1 MPFCETCG
9 EEIGYLPFKCKYC
22 GGVFCKK
29 HRLPENHDC
38 TFELKH
44 TPVVPIPRRG
54 LSRTIS
60 SKSRRSSTDT
70 PRKIK
75 KYLKKQEKRKVKTI
89 RDFES
94 YKDGKGTTYLII
106 LIFIFSLVTFSLST
120 ISPPGVFYETYI
132 ALSSSSF
139 LDLRLWTFL
148 TSFFVSYTPNLFG
161 LFFLIILILI
171 FYMMIKN
178 LERAFGT
185 KFLFKLYFI
194 CGFFTALIYTL
205 LWLMLQFVIFRGIIQ
220 PIPIGLA
227 SGALLG
233 VISFMIF
240 LNINR
245 EMTFLLIFIPIRM
258 KGRTIIIIL
267 VLLNL
272 IPGLILGVFNPLY
285 FLVYIPDLGGV
296 LASYLVYFY
305 RYKT

>member
-44 TPVVPIPRRG
+44 TPVVPIPTRN
-54 LSRTIS
+54 LSRTINS
-60 SKSRRSSTDT
+60 TSRRSSTET
-70 PRKIK
+70 PRQIK
-75 KYLKKQEKRKVKTI
+75 KYLKKQEKRKAKTI
-89 RDFES
+89 RDFENN
-94 YKDGKGTTYLII
+94 KDSKGTTYLII
-106 LIFIFSLVTFSLST
+106 LIFVFSLVTFSLST
-120 ISPPGVFYETYI
+120 ISPLGAFYETYI
-132 ALSSSSF
+132 ALSSLSF
-139 LDLRLWTFL
+139 LDLRLWTLF
-148 TSFFVSYTPNLFG
+148 TSLFVSYTQDLFG

-185 KFLFKLYFI
+185 KFLLKLYFI
-194 CGFFTALIYTL
+194 CGFGTGLVYVL
-205 LWLMLQFVIFRGIIQ
+205 LWLALQPFYIGTVIV
-220 PIPIGLA
+220 PIGLA

-233 VISFMIF
+233 VICFMIF

-272 IPGLILGVFNPLY
+272 VPGLILGLINSLY
-285 FLVYIPDLGGV
+285 FLVYLPDLGGI